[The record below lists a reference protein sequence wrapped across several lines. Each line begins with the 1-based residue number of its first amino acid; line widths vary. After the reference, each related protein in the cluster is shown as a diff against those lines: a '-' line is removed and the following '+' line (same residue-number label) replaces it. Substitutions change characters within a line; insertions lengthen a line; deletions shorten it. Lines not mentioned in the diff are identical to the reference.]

1 MTKSQILKIVLSA
14 GFNITPKAL
23 KLIEKLTEPE
33 KTIAK
38 IIEQEMLLREDYV
51 ITEEHLKKYIIE
63 DNEKQTESQVELAG
77 PRSVKFL
84 AQEYDSEIKI
94 IKDPTDK
101 LESTGTYDDFRKYF
115 LDRFERLSKIYKE
128 RPDTRNTRTIED
140 LKNEKISTDSKLIGM
155 VYEKRETKAKNIM
168 LTLDDPTGS
177 ITAIIPKG
185 DKNLEE
191 KAKLIV
197 EDSVLCFEGRI
208 TREGIFIVKEIILP
222 DIPVVREIKRA
233 PVNLSAV
240 FVSDTH
246 IGSKEFLSK
255 VFEQF
260 IKWLNGKTGTKRE
273 QDIART
279 IKYVVFGGDNV
290 DGIGVYPNQEKD
302 LEITSIYEQFR
313 VFSKYIDEIPDH
325 ISIIVIPG
333 NHDGIRRALPQPA
346 IPKDFAEPIYESSKD
361 VYMLGNPTYYKLHGV
376 DVLTYH
382 GDSFDDF
389 TKKILGATYEAP
401 AEMMI
406 EMLKLRH
413 MAPIYGERTGIAPEA
428 KDWLAIDNIPEIFHT
443 GHAHHNDLKRYRNV
457 LCINS
462 GTFQSQT
469 EYMKSQGVIPTPGI
483 VTVVNLK
490 TLKPTI
496 IKF

>member
-1 MTKSQILKIVLSA
+1 MTKSQILRIVLSA
-14 GFNITPKAL
+14 GFNITPEA
-23 KLIEKLTEPE
+23 ISIAEKLPNSD
-33 KTIAK
+33 KIIAK
-38 IIEQEMLLREDYV
+38 IIEQEMLQRDDYV
-51 ITEEHLKKYIIE
+51 ITAKDLRKYII
-63 DNEKQTESQVELAG
+63 DQDEKDSKSDSNLAG
-77 PRSVKFL
+77 PRTYKSI
-84 AQEYDSEIKI
+84 AQEYNADIKI

-101 LESTGTYDDFRKYF
+101 LESTGTYEDFRRYF
-115 LDRFERLSKIYKE
+115 IDRYEKLSKIYKE
-128 RPDTRNTRTIED
+128 RPDTRNTRTIEEI
-140 LKNEKISTDSKLIGM
+140 KSEKISTDSKIIAM
-155 VYEKRETKAKNIM
+155 VYEKRETKSKNIF

-177 ITAIIPKG
+177 IVAIIPKN
-185 DKNLEE
+185 DKEMEN
-191 KAKLIV
+191 KIDNIV

-208 TREGIFIVKEIILP
+208 TRDGIFIIKDIIFP
-222 DIPVVREIKRA
+222 DIPVVREIRRS
-233 PVNLSAV
+233 PVDISAV
-240 FVSDTH
+240 FISDTH
-246 IGSKEFLSK
+246 IGSKEFLAK

-260 IKWLNGKTGTKRE
+260 IKWLNGKTGKPRE
-273 QDIART
+273 QEIAQSV
-279 IKYVVFGGDNV
+279 KYVIFGGDNV

-302 LEITSIYEQFR
+302 LQITDIYEQFR
-313 VFSKYIDEIPDH
+313 IFSQYIEQIPDH

-346 IPKDFAEPIYESSKD
+346 IPKDFAEPLYESSKD
-361 VYMLGNPTYYKLHGV
+361 IHMLGNPTQYRLHGV
-376 DVLTYH
+376 EVLTYH

-389 TKKILGATYEAP
+389 TKKILGASYEEP
-401 AEMMI
+401 ASMMI
-406 EMLKLRH
+406 EMLKIRH

-428 KDWLAIDNIPEIFHT
+428 RDWLAIESIPEIFHT